1 MSSFGRRHLF
11 VLGIKFLLATINN
24 TQIGDFRCQ
33 DAAAGGIVT
42 VAFSVFFFFFFV
54 SIFCFL
60 GGVGRLFSSGC
71 TFLITGCQPH
81 SSVSFDERSVIPSL

>member
-1 MSSFGRRHLF
+1 
-11 VLGIKFLLATINN
+11 
-24 TQIGDFRCQ
+24 
-33 DAAAGGIVT
+33 
-42 VAFSVFFFFFFV
+42 
-54 SIFCFL
+54 L